1 MESNIIVSLLCHSVY
16 SGDTVL
22 LQRMI
27 RAGAQANKGDW
38 DKRTAL
44 HIAAAEGNLAAVKV
58 GGSKAPCLYIRAI
71 FSHTYQEIHT
81 CIYCQ
86 AVYLVLALSLFHS
99 MYLDPD
105 FSAQALSETDDELSF
120 SAAPSLPQP

>member
-58 GGSKAPCLYIRAI
+58 GGSMTTPCTSELFVPIR
-71 FSHTYQEIHT
+71 T

-86 AVYLVLALSLFHS
+86 AVYLVLASV
-99 MYLDPD
+99 PV
-105 FSAQALSETDDELSF
+105 SF
-120 SAAPSLPQP
+120 Q